1 MVIFVAY
8 KTLKNMEESEK
19 IKLSNFIRYIIQ
31 EKGLS
36 PLKFRQTQSNCG
48 VSNRQIEIL
57 KKEGVIYY
65 NKSKYYTKLVS
76 HENIFSVIE
85 STKYGFTE
93 SQALEF
99 LQKKGFYISK
109 SEAHANTDA
118 IQRLRSKYIIV
129 PINDTLVN
137 SLSNRLEN
145 MGVFVIYKND
155 FEKKAISFL
164 KQKKY
169 KLLKQ
174 VTEYKEV

>member
-1 MVIFVAY
+1 
-8 KTLKNMEESEK
+8 MEESEK
-19 IKLSNFIRYIIQ
+19 IRLSSFIGYIIQ

-36 PLKFRQTQSNCG
+36 PLQFRQTQSNCG
-48 VSNRQIEIL
+48 VPNRQIEIL

-65 NKSKYYTKLVS
+65 NKGKYYTKLVS
-76 HENIFSVIE
+76 LENIFLVME

-99 LQKKGFYISK
+99 LRKKGFCISK
-109 SEAHANTDA
+109 SAAHANTDA

-129 PINDTLVN
+129 AIDDRLVN
-137 SLSNRLEN
+137 NLSNRLEN
-145 MGVFVIYKND
+145 MGVFVICKND